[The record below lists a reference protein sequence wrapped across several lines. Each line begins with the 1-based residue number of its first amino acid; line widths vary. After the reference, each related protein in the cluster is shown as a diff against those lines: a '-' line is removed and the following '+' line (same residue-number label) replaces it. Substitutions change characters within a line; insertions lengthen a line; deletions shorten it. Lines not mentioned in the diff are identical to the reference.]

1 MEKVKVVLID
11 DERIVLN
18 GIRALLKREAGLE
31 TVGAADNGLDG
42 LRLVLEEKPE
52 LVLTDIRMP
61 GMSGLELIRQAKETL
76 PDTVFIIFSGYNE
89 FQYVKEAIG
98 LGVIDYLEKPVTID
112 KLREA
117 VGKGIQTL
125 RYRQNYTAMVQNMKQ
140 AERTY
145 VERALHEVYG
155 QSWDEKGSLA
165 EVLEQNP
172 RLEYASAVCVISV
185 RAEGGKAR
193 VLQELPAGASMEVYA
208 FSEYESTVLVYFL
221 FDQQSCDF
229 MAEAERLRQS
239 LGCYTGVSRVHPD
252 FYQLRT
258 AFTEADDA
266 LRYACYL
273 EESGAVGID
282 AVEYATSVP
291 KDLNKNQNSI
301 SFNFRA
307 HQYGLC
313 REQAREYL
321 NHLKRMDLLPELLQ
335 QKCMELLYSLN
346 WLLHEMDKSQ
356 NRDVDL
362 VYPAR
367 RRSFSADELT
377 AWAMERIDLI
387 LRRASEDG
395 TAGKNSAVE
404 FAKNYIDTHFQDG
417 VSLDTIA
424 EHVNMSPTYL
434 SMLFKREEGMT
445 YIRYLT
451 KVRMEKAK
459 EYIRQGYKA
468 KQVCEMVGYYD
479 YKHFSTQFKTYAG
492 MTLDAYKR
500 KCFGIQS

>member
-18 GIRALLKREAGLE
+18 GIKALLKREKNLE
-31 TVGAADNGLDG
+31 IVGAADNGLDG
-42 LRLVLEEKPE
+42 LRLVLEERPE

-61 GMSGLELIRQAKETL
+61 GMSGLELIRQAKEEL

-112 KLREA
+112 KLRDA
-117 VGKGIQTL
+117 IDKGIQTL
-125 RYRQNYTAMVQNMKQ
+125 RYRQNYTAMAQNAKQ

-145 VERALHEVYG
+145 IERALHEVYG

-172 RLEYASAVCVISV
+172 QLEYAGAVCVMSV
-185 RAEGGKAR
+185 RAEVGKNR
-193 VLQELPAGASMEVYA
+193 VLQELPDEPEMEVYV
-208 FSEYESTVLVYFL
+208 FSEPESIVLVYFQ
-221 FDQQSCDF
+221 FNRQAYDF
-229 MAEAERLRQS
+229 IAEAERLRRNLQ
-239 LGCYTGVSRVHPD
+239 CYIGVSRVHQD

-258 AFTEADDA
+258 AFAEADDA

-273 EESGAVGID
+273 EADGVVGID

-291 KDLNKNQNSI
+291 RDLNTDQNSI

-307 HQYGLC
+307 HQYELC
-313 REQAREYL
+313 REQARDYL
-321 NHLKRMDLLPELLQ
+321 NHLKEMDLLPELLQ

-356 NRDVDL
+356 NQDVDL

-367 RRSFSADELT
+367 RRSFSADELIL
-377 AWAMERIDLI
+377 WAMERIDLI
-387 LRRASEDG
+387 LRRASEAG
-395 TAGKNSAVE
+395 TAGKNNAVE
-404 FAKNYIDTHFQDG
+404 FAKNYIDAHFQDG
-417 VSLDTIA
+417 ISLDTIA

-451 KVRMEKAK
+451 KIRMEKAE

-468 KQVCEMVGYYD
+468 RQVCEMVGYYD

-492 MTLDAYKR
+492 MTLEAYKR
-500 KCFGIQS
+500 KCSGAE